1 MAVPLLAPLLG
12 VGLGTVI
19 GAGLIRE
26 GVGPCIGWCVA
37 ASRLNVLF
45 APSCSSP
52 EEPTRAMKEDP
63 SPQSVFNH
71 KSSLS

>member
-19 GAGLIRE
+19 GAGLIRD

-37 ASRLNVLF
+37 ASRLNVLL

-63 SPQSVFNH
+63 SPQSVFDH
-71 KSSLS
+71 TSSLS

>member
-19 GAGLIRE
+19 GAGLIRD

-45 APSCSSP
+45 VPS
-52 EEPTRAMKEDP
+52 
-63 SPQSVFNH
+63 
-71 KSSLS
+71 